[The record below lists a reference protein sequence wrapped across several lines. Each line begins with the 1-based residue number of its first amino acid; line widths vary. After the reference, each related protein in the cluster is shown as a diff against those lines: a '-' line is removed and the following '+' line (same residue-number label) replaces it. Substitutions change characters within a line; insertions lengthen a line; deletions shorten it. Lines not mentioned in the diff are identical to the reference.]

1 MGKFSIQWVND
12 PTDHQRTMTR
22 HTVMLRRGHTTH
34 HGIAGMTCRE
44 LYLDQV
50 YIVFRPTSQITA
62 GEFVAPDANDMNWHA
77 ETDQLLVNTDPGF
90 KFPLYSVGGDTEDH
104 IHTAHHPVTVSSY
117 SAALAVTP
125 TSEDPA
131 EGYWCRTYRPIR
143 DQPVA
148 IHLKDVSQLDIE
160 LLFPLLLDNSV
171 NPTLRQVPNYR
182 ILRVLC
188 EFSTVDD

>member
-12 PTDHQRTMTR
+12 PSDHKRNMTR

-34 HGIAGMTCRE
+34 HGFAGMTCKE

-62 GEFVAPDANDMNWHA
+62 NEFVAPDANTYNWHT
-77 ETDQLLVNTDPGF
+77 ETDQLLVSIDPGF
-90 KFPLYSVGGDTEDH
+90 KFPLYSVGSNTEDH
-104 IHTAHHPVTVSSY
+104 VNTAYNPLAISSY
-117 SAALAVTP
+117 SASLSVTP
-125 TSEDPA
+125 TPEGP

-143 DQPVA
+143 DNPVA
-148 IHLKDVSQLDIE
+148 IHLKDISQLDIE
-160 LLFPLLLDNSV
+160 LLFPLLLDNSI

-188 EFSTVDD
+188 EFSTIDD